1 MPSAAEIF
9 ARIHSEAVVLRS
21 RAMRVT
27 AAFSVGLTRRMMMR
41 LCLRA
46 MAAVYTSG
54 LLGML

>member
-21 RAMRVT
+21 RAILVT
-27 AAFSVGLTRRMMMR
+27 AVLSEGLTLRMMMR

-46 MAAVYTSG
+46 IGRSIYLTSG
-54 LLGML
+54 